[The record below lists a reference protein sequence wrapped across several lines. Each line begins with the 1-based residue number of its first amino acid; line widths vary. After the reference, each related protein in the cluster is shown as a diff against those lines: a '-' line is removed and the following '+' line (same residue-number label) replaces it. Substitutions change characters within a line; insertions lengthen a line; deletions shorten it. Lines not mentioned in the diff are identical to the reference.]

1 MKRRVLF
8 GVLVVAILLAARF
21 LFVRPVDVT
30 LELQLG
36 SAAAKVRKVSL
47 VFTGSDEHVARDLD
61 LSYPTGASAS
71 ERRSLRLKPGDYT
84 VGARIELDGEPART
98 LSRPL
103 HVGEAGVYPLEL
115 DH

>member
-1 MKRRVLF
+1 LF
-8 GVLVVAILLAARF
+8 GVLVVAIVLGAQF

-36 SAAAKVRKVSL
+36 SAAAKVRKVAL
-47 VFTGSDEHVARDLD
+47 VFTSPDGHVAHDLD
-61 LSYPTGASAS
+61 LSYPTGAPAS

-84 VGARIELDGEPART
+84 VGARLDLDGEPART

>member
-1 MKRRVLF
+1 VKRRVLF
-8 GVLVVAILLAARF
+8 GVLVVAILLGARF

-30 LELQLG
+30 LELQYG
-36 SAAAKVRKVSL
+36 SAAAKVRKVAL

-61 LSYPTGASAS
+61 LSYPTGAPQSD
-71 ERRSLRLKPGDYT
+71 RRSLRIKPGDYT
-84 VGARIELDGEPART
+84 VGARLELDGEPARI

-103 HVGEAGVYPLEL
+103 HVGEPGVYPLEL